1 MSSFENTVKS
11 FEEFKQ
17 NLNKPHPDLDK
28 CKSQLN
34 KLKIALTQLS
44 LPLPGSKN
52 TDAGQLQKDL
62 LLAREILEHAVLFSV
77 KSKDIPAFE
86 RYFAQVKPYYYDY
99 AKHIPA
105 SQRQFSLLGLN
116 LLRLLAQ
123 NRTAEFHSELELIP
137 LEQHQNVHIRHP
149 IALEQYIMEG
159 SYPKVRAARAEVP
172 HETYTFFMDILMDT
186 IRDDVADCSER
197 AFRSLPVAETQ
208 KLLQLSDAHKFQEYV
223 KERNWDVNANTIV
236 FHKPDSTKSEIPS
249 MQLIKEALL
258 YAKEL
263 ERIV

>member
-1 MSSFENTVKS
+1 MGNFENTLS
-11 FEEFKQ
+11 LFEEFKQ
-17 NLNKPHPDLDK
+17 NISKQNLDLEK
-28 CKSQLN
+28 CKAQLN
-34 KLKIALTQLS
+34 QLKIGLTQLS
-44 LPLPGSKN
+44 IPLSGSKN
-52 TDAGQLQKDL
+52 ADSPQLQKEL

-99 AKHIPA
+99 ARHIPA

-123 NRTAEFHSELELIP
+123 NRIAEFHSELELIP

-159 SYPKVRAARAEVP
+159 SYPKVRAARQDVP
-172 HETYTFFMDILMDT
+172 NETYTFFMDILMDT
-186 IRDDVADCSER
+186 IRDEVAECSER
-197 AFRSLPVAETQ
+197 AFRQLPVSETQ
-208 KLLQLSDAHKFQEYV
+208 KLLQLSDPKKFKDYV
-223 KERNWDVNANTIV
+223 AERNWDVNANTIT
-236 FHKPDSTKSEIPS
+236 FHKPESTKTEIPS
-249 MQLIKEALL
+249 LQLIKEALL
-258 YAKEL
+258 YAREL

>member
-1 MSSFENTVKS
+1 MANFGNTVKL

-17 NLNKPHPDLDK
+17 NVNSPHPNAEK
-28 CKSQLN
+28 AHSQLN
-34 KLKIALTQLS
+34 QLKLGLTQLAI
-44 LPLPGSKN
+44 PLPGSN
-52 TDAGQLQKDL
+52 TFDASQQKEL
-62 LLAREILEHAVLFSV
+62 LLAREILEHAVLWSV

-99 AKHIPA
+99 AKLIPA

-123 NRTAEFHSELELIP
+123 NRIAEFHSELELIP
-137 LEQHQNVHIRHP
+137 LEQHQNPHIRHP

-159 SYPKVRAARAEVP
+159 SYPKVRAARADVP
-172 HETYTFFMDILMDT
+172 DETYTFFMDILMDT
-186 IRDDVADCSER
+186 IRDEVADCSER
-197 AFRSLPVAETQ
+197 AFHTLPVSETQ
-208 KLLQLSDAHKFQEYV
+208 KLLQLSDAQKFQEYV
-223 KERNWDVNANTIV
+223 QERNWDVNASTIT
-236 FHKPDSTKSEIPS
+236 FHKPESSKTEIPS
-249 MQLIKEALL
+249 MQLIREALL